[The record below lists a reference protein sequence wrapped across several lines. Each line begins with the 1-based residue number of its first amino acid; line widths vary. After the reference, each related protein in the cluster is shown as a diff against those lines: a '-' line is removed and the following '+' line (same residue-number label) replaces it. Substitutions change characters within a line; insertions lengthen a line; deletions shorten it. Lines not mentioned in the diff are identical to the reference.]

1 MYIFSNANIQNFGH
15 KYTDITIMAESNL
28 HFRVVQNKLTPELP
42 KYLDIVKTELEYGWQ
57 IDVPRP
63 DGTFTQTYYV
73 VPLIIL
79 RRLARG

>member
-1 MYIFSNANIQNFGH
+1 
-15 KYTDITIMAESNL
+15 MAESNL